1 MTKLHYTQLK
11 NFAIDDLV
19 QQFYDQPEAKQ
30 TAKTSPLTQF
40 QHRAIKSLN
49 LALSIDAPGYNVYL
63 SGEVGAGKEALA
75 QEIAHSFAKDRPTP
89 PDQMYAY
96 NFDDPKTPV
105 LFLFEAGQANVFKQE
120 MEALVEELSVE
131 LPKSLAH
138 QTFEDNKTAI
148 SKMYT
153 QKRDEVIKHISQEAK
168 KYDFSV
174 KTTGTGIYFMPI
186 VDGVI
191 ISEEEYNNLEDDQKD
206 KILARSNEMQEN
218 VHHIMTRIREF
229 DHMAK
234 SEIEE
239 LEFTELLFV
248 VGRIFSPL
256 LEKYLDNEPIL
267 TYLKHVKEDVLDNL
281 GAFMEPVESGEE
293 DLMAAMMPWH
303 VKKDAEDPLQ
313 KYKVNVIV
321 DNSKLT
327 GAPVIIDYNPSYQTM
342 VGEVEYE
349 NEYGN
354 FTTDFMKIVPGLLHK
369 AHGGYL
375 ILRAKDLTVPTWESI
390 LRTLKTDEVT
400 IEPLKEFQT
409 LAVAGIK
416 PQNLANIDVKI
427 ILLGDFHLYDILT
440 TYEDD
445 FRQLFKMRGD
455 FDYEMPLANDAVLS
469 MLQHVHAFE
478 QQRRVQFAPS
488 ALGEIITYS
497 TRLAGRQD
505 KLVSNLTIID
515 ELLEEATAFAKLGN
529 QHEITSNIISQA
541 ITEKIQRNNLYE
553 QKLTDYIDQDI
564 IMLDTTGQKVGQING
579 LSVIDMDEYAF
590 GKPTKITATSYAGKS
605 GIINIEKEAR
615 LSGRIHDKGVHILSG
630 YLGHMYAQK
639 HPLSVSVRISFE
651 QNYSGIDGDSASST
665 ELYAIV
671 SSLSGLPISQE
682 IAVTGSMNQY
692 GEIQAIGGATEKIEG
707 FFDTCKKRGLTGS
720 QGVIIPIAN
729 VKDLV
734 LKNEVIEAVENDQFA
749 IYAIEHVDQGIELL
763 MGVQANEVHAKV
775 QQRLDT
781 YTHSEK
787 QKDSDKDESKV
798 SSGE

>member
-1 MTKLHYTQLK
+1 
-11 NFAIDDLV
+11 
-19 QQFYDQPEAKQ
+19 
-30 TAKTSPLTQF
+30 
-40 QHRAIKSLN
+40 
-49 LALSIDAPGYNVYL
+49 
-63 SGEVGAGKEALA
+63 
-75 QEIAHSFAKDRPTP
+75 
-89 PDQMYAY
+89 
-96 NFDDPKTPV
+96 
-105 LFLFEAGQANVFKQE
+105 
-120 MEALVEELSVE
+120 
-131 LPKSLAH
+131 
-138 QTFEDNKTAI
+138 
-148 SKMYT
+148 
-153 QKRDEVIKHISQEAK
+153 
-168 KYDFSV
+168 
-174 KTTGTGIYFMPI
+174 
-186 VDGVI
+186 
-191 ISEEEYNNLEDDQKD
+191 
-206 KILARSNEMQEN
+206 
-218 VHHIMTRIREF
+218 
-229 DHMAK
+229 
-234 SEIEE
+234 
-239 LEFTELLFV
+239 
-248 VGRIFSPL
+248 
-256 LEKYLDNEPIL
+256 
-267 TYLKHVKEDVLDNL
+267 
-281 GAFMEPVESGEE
+281 
-293 DLMAAMMPWH
+293 
-303 VKKDAEDPLQ
+303 
-313 KYKVNVIV
+313 
-321 DNSKLT
+321 
-327 GAPVIIDYNPSYQTM
+327 
-342 VGEVEYE
+342 
-349 NEYGN
+349 
-354 FTTDFMKIVPGLLHK
+354 
-369 AHGGYL
+369 
-375 ILRAKDLTVPTWESI
+375 
-390 LRTLKTDEVT
+390 
-400 IEPLKEFQT
+400 
-409 LAVAGIK
+409 
-416 PQNLANIDVKI
+416 
-427 ILLGDFHLYDILT
+427 
-440 TYEDD
+440 
-445 FRQLFKMRGD
+445 MRGD

-515 ELLEEATAFAKLGN
+515 ELLEEAIAFAKLGN

-630 YLGHMYAQK
+630 YLGHMYAQE